1 MTWGLL
7 GWSYFQRL
15 GSRSSDLRSRRNVA
29 ATRTPTRSCCAF
41 YCAAT
46 HRQLFPVFEWQE
58 REKRKSF
65 LPPTLC
71 LLYYFGNSCQKFLQ
85 LSELLFWL
93 ERTLRI
99 GKNIFFPN
107 ISDSTWMHSES
118 LRFSFVRTVKCSP
131 SLRVWNCKVMWVADR
146 QAARLDSTAF
156 TSIY

>member
-1 MTWGLL
+1 MVLL
-7 GWSYFQRL
+7 PEVGKSFLWLAFASQC
-15 GSRSSDLRSRRNVA
+15 GSNTDAKKKLLCFLLCRNTSTVVSSIWV
-29 ATRTPTRSCCAF
+29 T
-41 YCAAT
+41 
-46 HRQLFPVFEWQE
+46 